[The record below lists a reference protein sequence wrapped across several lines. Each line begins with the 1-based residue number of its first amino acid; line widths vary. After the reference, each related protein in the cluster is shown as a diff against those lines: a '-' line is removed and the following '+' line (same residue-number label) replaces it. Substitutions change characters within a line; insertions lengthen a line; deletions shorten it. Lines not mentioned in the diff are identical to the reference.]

1 MQPIAL
7 TRMSA
12 TYSLRLQTHEQPQ
25 ASILLAAATHASTRQ
40 RLPVRLPCSPG
51 AKCRYSASAP
61 TSCKHHTVETVPQ
74 ALEAGYR
81 MIDTSGDYHTQRGI
95 GEALRHC
102 DLARGHLRRD
112 QDRGDGRRVRGDAR
126 ESRRAAAR
134 LRGSRAHP
142 PAAGSGRGRSRCG
155 RGCGAPSAKG
165 SREDIG
171 VSNYSIEQIEELVY
185 RTGELPAVN
194 QIEWSPFGH
203 SPRMLD
209 FCHDNH
215 IVIQAWSPLTRAQR
229 LNDDKLSAMAARYG
243 KTPAQLL
250 IRWNL
255 QLGVVPLPK
264 ANHAQHQRE
273 NLEVFDFE
281 IRQPDM
287 AKLRT
292 LNEHYSALGTLPY
305 V

>member
-1 MQPIAL
+1 MRTAIQNVAEFTVPL
-7 TRMSA
+7 HSGRLMPQLGLG
-12 TYSLRLQTHEQPQ
+12 TYQLR
-25 ASILLAAATHASTRQ
+25 S
-40 RLPVRLPCSPG
+40 
-51 AKCRYSASAP
+51 
-61 TSCKHHTVETVPQ
+61 HTVETVMR

-95 GEALRHC
+95 GEALAHSGLDRSDYFVVTKIEETDDAYEAVRRNLAELRLDYA
-102 DLARGHLRRD
+102 DLVLIHRPPDHGVGDALWQGLRR
-112 QDRGDGRRVRGDAR
+112 AKR
-126 ESRRAAAR
+126 ER
-134 LRGSRAHP
+134 LTR
-142 PAAGSGRGRSRCG
+142 
-155 RGCGAPSAKG
+155 
-165 SREDIG
+165 DIG

-185 RTGELPAVN
+185 LTGELPTVN

-215 IVIQAWSPLTRAQR
+215 IVIQAWSPLTRASR
-229 LNDDKLSAMAARYG
+229 LNDDKLTAMAARYG

-264 ANHAQHQRE
+264 ANHTQHQRE
-273 NLEVFDFE
+273 NLDVFDFE

-287 AKLRT
+287 VKLRT
-292 LNEHYSALGTLPY
+292 LNQHYSAMGALPY

>member
-1 MQPIAL
+1 MGVSPHVVNAAIQNLAEFQVAL
-7 TRMSA
+7 HTGRRMPQLGLG
-12 TYSLRLQTHEQPQ
+12 TYQLRT
-25 ASILLAAATHASTRQ
+25 
-40 RLPVRLPCSPG
+40 
-51 AKCRYSASAP
+51 
-61 TSCKHHTVETVPQ
+61 HTVQTVAR

-95 GEALRHC
+95 GEAVRESGLDRSSIYIVTKIEETDDAYESVRVNLAELRLDYA
-102 DLARGHLRRD
+102 DLVLIHRPPDQGVGESLWHGLRR
-112 QDRGDGRRVRGDAR
+112 AKR
-126 ESRRAAAR
+126 EGLAQ
-134 LRGSRAHP
+134 
-142 PAAGSGRGRSRCG
+142 
-155 RGCGAPSAKG
+155 
-165 SREDIG
+165 DIG

-185 RTGELPAVN
+185 RTGELPTVN

-264 ANHAQHQRE
+264 ANHTQHQRD

-292 LNEHYSALGTLPY
+292 LNEHYSSLGALPY